1 MPKVS
6 ILTPFKNAGKYI
18 LATAE
23 SILAQTETD
32 WEWILVNDHS
42 EQNEDKLLEDLL
54 RKDQRIRVFKNSGN
68 GIIDALNTA
77 FVQVKGKYVTRMDAD
92 DLMSKDKLE
101 LFTNFLYQ
109 NNSKTI
115 VTGKVRYFS
124 EEYEVSEAFRKYELW
139 LNNQVE
145 KNDFYSEI
153 YRECTL
159 ASGNWMMHT
168 ETLSSIG
175 GFNQL
180 KYPEDYDLL
189 FRWYEN
195 HLTISGI
202 NEVTHLW
209 REHSERTSRTHA
221 HYAQEAFFEL
231 KVKHLLNLDWNGE
244 QILLNGTGQKGRL
257 TAKILLKQSFSFRW
271 FSHEV
276 EKFPNGIFGI
286 KIESPADFNSEEKI
300 LFLNSTLISE
310 EKLVE
315 LYGLVGNEIKAYQL

>member
-6 ILTPFKNAGKYI
+6 ILTPFKNAEKYI

-42 EQNEDKLLEDLL
+42 EQNEEEILSDLL
-54 RKDQRIRVFKNSGN
+54 SDNRIQVLKNKGK
-68 GIIDALNTA
+68 GIIDALNSA
-77 FVQVKGKYVTRMDAD
+77 FEQATGKYCTRMDAD
-92 DLMSKDKLE
+92 DLMAENKLKHFSE
-101 LFTNFLYQ
+101 FLDQ
-109 NNSKTI
+109 SNSKTI

-124 EEYEVSEAFRKYELW
+124 EEYEVSEAFRKYESW
-139 LNNQVE
+139 LNHQVE

-159 ASGNWMMHT
+159 ASGNWMMYT
-168 ETLSSIG
+168 ETLHSIG

-195 HLTISGI
+195 KLSIKGI
-202 NEVTHLW
+202 DEVTHLW
-209 REHSERTSRTHA
+209 REHSKRTSRTHT

-231 KVKHLLNLDWNGE
+231 KVKRLLDLDWNGE

-257 TAKILLKQSFSFRW
+257 TSKILIEQSVSFRW
-271 FSHEV
+271 FSHEA
-276 EKFPNGIFGI
+276 EKFLKGIYGI
-286 KIESPADFNSEEKI
+286 NIESPSDFKSEENI

-310 EKLVE
+310 EDLYEAYRFDGKEINVFKL
-315 LYGLVGNEIKAYQL
+315 

>member
-1 MPKVS
+1 MSKIS
-6 ILTPFKNAGKYI
+6 ILTPFKNAEKYI

-23 SILAQTETD
+23 SILVQTETD

-42 EQNEDKLLEDLL
+42 EQNEEELLEDLL
-54 RKDQRIRVFKNSGN
+54 RKDPRIRIFQNTGN

-77 FVQVKGKYVTRMDAD
+77 FKHAIGTYCTRMDAD
-92 DLMSKDKLE
+92 DVMPENKLK
-101 LFTNFLYQ
+101 LFSNYLD
-109 NNSKTI
+109 NSSNKTI

-124 EEYEVSEAFRKYELW
+124 EEYEVSEAFRKYESW
-139 LNNQVE
+139 LNSQVD

-159 ASGNWMMHT
+159 ASGNWMMYT
-168 ETLSSIG
+168 ETLHSIG
-175 GFNQL
+175 GFKDL

-195 HLTISGI
+195 NLAIKGI
-202 NEVTHLW
+202 DAVTHLW
-209 REHSERTSRTHA
+209 REHSERTSRTHT

-231 KVKHLLNLDWNGE
+231 KVKRLLDLDWNGE

-257 TAKILLKQSFSFRW
+257 TAKILKERSVSFRW
-271 FSHEV
+271 FSHEA
-276 EKFPNGIFGI
+276 EKFQNGIYGI
-286 KIESPADFNSEEKI
+286 KIESPANFKSEEKI

-310 EKLVE
+310 EKLIAIYGVDEMKVKMIE
-315 LYGLVGNEIKAYQL
+315 L

>member
-1 MPKVS
+1 MSKIS
-6 ILTPFKNAGKYI
+6 ILTPFKNAEKYI

-42 EQNEDKLLEDLL
+42 EQNEEKILEDLL
-54 RKDQRIRVFKNSGN
+54 RKDSRIRIFKNTGN

-77 FVQVKGKYVTRMDAD
+77 FEHAIGTYCTRMDAD
-92 DLMSKDKLE
+92 DVMPENKLK
-101 LFTNFLYQ
+101 LFSNYLD
-109 NNSKTI
+109 NSSNKTI

-124 EEYEVSEAFRKYELW
+124 EEYEVSEAFRKYESW
-139 LNNQVE
+139 LNSQVD

-159 ASGNWMMHT
+159 ASGNWMMYT
-168 ETLSSIG
+168 KTLHSIG
-175 GFNQL
+175 GFKSL

-195 HLTISGI
+195 NLTISGVDA
-202 NEVTHLW
+202 VTHLW
-209 REHSERTSRTHA
+209 REHSERTSRTHT

-231 KVKHLLNLDWNGE
+231 KVKRLLASDWNNE

-257 TAKILLKQSFSFRW
+257 TAKILIEQSVSFRW
-271 FSHEV
+271 FSHEA
-276 EKFPNGIFGI
+276 EKFPNGIYGI
-286 KIESPADFNSEEKI
+286 KIESPFVFKSEEKI

-310 EKLVE
+310 KDLYEAYRFDDKEINVFKL
-315 LYGLVGNEIKAYQL
+315 

>member
-6 ILTPFKNAGKYI
+6 ILTPFKNAEKYI

-42 EQNEDKLLEDLL
+42 EQNEEKLLEDLL
-54 RKDQRIRVFKNSGN
+54 RKDPRIRVFNNSGN

-77 FVQVKGKYVTRMDAD
+77 FEQVKGMYVTRMDAD
-92 DLMSKDKLE
+92 DLMHVNKLK
-101 LFTNFLYQ
+101 LFSDFLDQ
-109 NNSKTI
+109 NDSTTI
-115 VTGKVRYFS
+115 VTGKVHYFS
-124 EEYEVSEAFRKYELW
+124 EEYEVSEAFRKYESW
-139 LNNQVE
+139 LNSQVE
-145 KNDFYSEI
+145 KANFYSEI

-159 ASGNWMMHT
+159 ASGNWMMYT
-168 ETLSSIG
+168 ETLHSIG
-175 GFNQL
+175 GFKSLN
-180 KYPEDYDLL
+180 YPEDYDLL

-195 HLTISGI
+195 NLAIKGI
-202 NEVTHLW
+202 DVVTHLW
-209 REHSERTSRTHA
+209 REHSERTSRTHT

-231 KVKHLLNLDWNGE
+231 KVKRLLALDWNGE

-257 TAKILLKQSFSFRW
+257 TAKILNEQSISFRW
-271 FSHEV
+271 FSHEA
-276 EKFPNGIFGI
+276 EKFTNGIFGI
-286 KIESPADFNSEEKI
+286 NIESPADFKSEEKI

-315 LYGLVGNEIKAYQL
+315 LYGVDEMKVEMIEL

>member
-1 MPKVS
+1 MSKIS
-6 ILTPFKNAGKYI
+6 ILTPFKNAEKYI

-42 EQNEDKLLEDLL
+42 EQNEEEILSNLLSDN
-54 RKDQRIRVFKNSGN
+54 RIQVLKNKGN

-77 FVQVKGKYVTRMDAD
+77 FGKATGTYCTRMDAD
-92 DLMSKDKLE
+92 DVMPENKLKH
-101 LFTNFLYQ
+101 FCNFLDQ
-109 NNSKTI
+109 SNSKTI

-124 EEYEVSEAFRKYELW
+124 EEYEVSEAFRKYESW
-139 LNNQVE
+139 LNSQVV

-159 ASGNWMMHT
+159 ASGNWMMYT
-168 ETLSSIG
+168 KTLHSIG
-175 GFNQL
+175 GFKAL

-195 HLTISGI
+195 SLTISGI
-202 NEVTHLW
+202 DEVTHLW
-209 REHSERTSRTHA
+209 REHSERTSRTHT

-231 KVKHLLNLDWNGE
+231 KVKRLLDLDWNGE

-257 TAKILLKQSFSFRW
+257 SAKILMKQSVSFRW
-271 FSHEV
+271 FSHEA

-286 KIESPADFNSEEKI
+286 KIESPSDFKSEESI

-310 EKLVE
+310 DDLFEA
-315 LYGLVGNEIKAYQL
+315 YGIVGTRKIAFQL